1 MEIVPSH
8 NQHPPY
14 IFLLSQ
20 YFNVYRVTSLEI
32 MIVIYVGYVYNKT
45 PKNEY
50 YLNIVLPVSTILQS
64 YETGMQLF

>member
-1 MEIVPSH
+1 MEIVLSH

-32 MIVIYVGYVYNKT
+32 IIVIYVGYVYNKT
-45 PKNEY
+45 PKSEY
-50 YLNIVLPVSTILQS
+50 YFNIVLPVSIILQS